1 LLFINLFYLQH
12 FFSYRLQLL
21 DVSQAQWSFLWRR
34 TCKVKT
40 AKKRCNSSLTT
51 ALNTLW
57 YVHSTIFF
65 CKLLFTWIKFDDF
78 SFFISRRHITADWG
92 RDTGTILR
100 PTWISIRICGWRQ
113 DHLVDPI
120 EIRCTNSPT
129 PRPTCRWPVMSQPL
143 GACNRYRPPS
153 LKSSRPCNNIQPIS
167 LKNMNNSI
175 RIMMNSVE
183 WPWIWDHRWVV
194 RVRPLFGLM
203 VPGTINLL

>member
-12 FFSYRLQLL
+12 FVFYRLQLL

-78 SFFISRRHITADWG
+78 SFFYFQETYNSR
-92 RDTGTILR
+92 LR
-100 PTWISIRICGWRQ
+100 ERYGNDPST
-113 DHLVDPI
+113 HLDFNPNLWMEAGSSGGPNRNQVYKLSNTT
-120 EIRCTNSPT
+120 TN
-129 PRPTCRWPVMSQPL
+129 L
-143 GACNRYRPPS
+143 
-153 LKSSRPCNNIQPIS
+153 
-167 LKNMNNSI
+167 
-175 RIMMNSVE
+175 
-183 WPWIWDHRWVV
+183 
-194 RVRPLFGLM
+194 
-203 VPGTINLL
+203 